1 MNTLSSTNTKRQ
13 NGKHESAKICTG
25 AERIIVDMD
34 AVIIRLIDLPAGTN
48 GVTVK
53 DENGDFNVYI
63 NARLSADARARAW
76 RHEVG
81 HIRRGDFY
89 KTETPIEIL
98 EQ

>member
-1 MNTLSSTNTKRQ
+1 
-13 NGKHESAKICTG
+13 
-25 AERIIVDMD
+25 MD

-89 KTETPIEIL
+89 RTDASVEIL